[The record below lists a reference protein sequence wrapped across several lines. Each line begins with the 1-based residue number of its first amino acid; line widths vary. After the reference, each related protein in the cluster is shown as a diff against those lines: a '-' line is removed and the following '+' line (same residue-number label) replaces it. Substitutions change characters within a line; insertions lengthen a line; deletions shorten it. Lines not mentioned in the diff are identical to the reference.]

1 MNDCAEVRTSL
12 GVYVVGAIEPAERA
26 RLESHLEGC
35 PACRD
40 ELAGLAGLP
49 ALLGR
54 VDQEQLAQVAG
65 PPPDLLDSLP
75 PPRSPRAR
83 CCWPGAWSEGW

>member
-1 MNDCAEVRTSL
+1 MNECADVRTAL
-12 GVYVVGAIEPAERA
+12 GVYVVGAIDPAERGRVDA
-26 RLESHLEGC
+26 HLEGC

-54 VDQEQLAQVAG
+54 VEEAQLEQVAG
-65 PPPDLLDSLP
+65 PGAAGP
-75 PPRSPRAR
+75 PP
-83 CCWPGAWSEGW
+83 